1 MRHKQAKI
9 CALAAFALG
18 LTTVTAEAANCQ
30 GRRDTGTAVGAIGG
44 GLLGNGVTR
53 GSAGGTIAGAVIGG
67 VAGNVIGGEKFAV
80 QRKVREVEFRQ
91 TALLGAEKLA
101 WPAQAQILFGDDKS
115 IIGGPQRGEALFGSR
130 AQRSVIDQQA
140 GRTRRSP
147 PHASAQLMQL
157 GEA

>member
-1 MRHKQAKI
+1 MPPPARSLKDASRGTRAAQKHREENMRNKHAKL

-67 VAGNVIGGEKFAV
+67 VAGNVIGGNNCEQ
-80 QRKVREVEFRQ
+80 QR
-91 TALLGAEKLA
+91 
-101 WPAQAQILFGDDKS
+101 D
-115 IIGGPQRGEALFGSR
+115 
-130 AQRSVIDQQA
+130 
-140 GRTRRSP
+140 TRRYEPRRHYDSRGVAFYYDRDGRR
-147 PHASAQLMQL
+147 HYYR
-157 GEA
+157 